1 LEIDKLWWIDKVF
14 KNFLAGIKNWWKRVK
29 NINYIYFFLK
39 IRFAENVNFLIKSKK
54 YDEALRFATTLKM
67 DQKYIYVSMK
77 N

>member
-1 LEIDKLWWIDKVF
+1 MKKS
-14 KNFLAGIKNWWKRVK
+14 KNL
-29 NINYIYFFLK
+29 NYIYFFLK